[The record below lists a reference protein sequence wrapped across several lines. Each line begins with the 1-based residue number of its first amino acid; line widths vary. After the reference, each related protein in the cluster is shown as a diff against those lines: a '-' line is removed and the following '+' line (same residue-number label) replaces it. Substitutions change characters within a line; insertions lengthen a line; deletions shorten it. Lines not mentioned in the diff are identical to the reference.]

1 MAITDARAM
10 TIGAIPD
17 RTGVNV
23 ETIRYYERIGVLPR
37 APPRSSGGRRVYAE
51 RHEVRLIFVRRC
63 RELGFSLEQVR
74 ELLALGGGDNDNCG
88 EVHVVA
94 STHLGTVRD
103 KIADLRRM
111 ELVLSVMVDAC
122 AGGTLAHCPIIETL
136 SLR

>member
-10 TIGAIPD
+10 TIGAISD
-17 RTGVNV
+17 RTGVNA

-37 APPRSSGGRRVYAE
+37 PPRSEGGRRVYAE
-51 RHEVRLIFVRRC
+51 ADETRFIFIRRC

-74 ELLALGGGDNDNCG
+74 ELLALGGGENDNCG
-88 EVHVVA
+88 EVHVMA
-94 STHLGTVRD
+94 SAHLGTVRD

-111 ELVLSVMVDAC
+111 ELVLNAMVDAC

-136 SLR
+136 SQR